1 MIKLDALKHIDLID
15 EISLRASGE
24 ALIESQLNKIRDKW
38 SEMQFLIVP
47 FENYKDKFK
56 ISGIKT

>member
-1 MIKLDALKHIDLID
+1 MIKLDVLKHIDLID

-38 SEMQFLIVP
+38 SELQFLIVP
-47 FENYKDKFK
+47 FANYKDKFK